1 MVATFMKLSKN
12 VFTVDTRTHTHTQT
26 CTLVCVVC
34 APVEEF
40 LHAAAHL
47 LTQKAKADKLNK
59 RARESKQVSSSNS
72 SQWCLEVVHAL
83 PLDLLCPARR
93 CRQLLFLWLATV
105 VIILIIIVVIIIIFD
120 GVVCINTV

>member
-12 VFTVDTRTHTHTQT
+12 VFTVDTRTHTHT
-26 CTLVCVVC
+26 LVCVVC
-34 APVEEF
+34 VSVKEF

-59 RARESKQVSSSNS
+59 RARESKQVSSSSSNNI

-83 PLDLLCPARR
+83 PLDLLCPLVAAVNFYF
-93 CRQLLFLWLATV
+93 C
-105 VIILIIIVVIIIIFD
+105 
-120 GVVCINTV
+120 G